1 MKISSDAILA
11 LLGRVLKRAVAATP
25 DVPIIEVGP
34 DFDSL
39 AMVVFFAE
47 LEKLSGVELPESDA
61 FELMGA
67 TANQIAARLS
77 DLSEQRPGSAA

>member
-1 MKISSDAILA
+1 
-11 LLGRVLKRAVAATP
+11 
-25 DVPIIEVGP
+25 
-34 DFDSL
+34 
-39 AMVVFFAE
+39 MVVFFAE